1 MIAVVYSG
9 SRFSDWRL
17 ADKGRI
23 TMGFRM
29 NGINPYLQDERSI
42 LQHLHKNTNLINNAE
57 KIRRIYFFGAG
68 SSSKERKDKIKNVLE
83 RFFVNARVR
92 VDHDVIASAIS
103 TFGDERG
110 IIGIIGSGSN
120 AAYYTGKKIIDN
132 NYGLGY
138 ILADEGATN
147 WNSQQLLKHY
157 MTDTLPVDL
166 RDKLEREF
174 NIDKKT
180 ILERVY
186 ISPQPTN
193 FLNSFTDFVLE
204 NKDHLFI
211 SQLVKNGLRTFIK
224 TYIKPLMKE
233 YPDSDVNFTGSVAF
247 NYEHLLREVATDEFN
262 ISIGTVVKE
271 PIHNLIKYYIN
282 KN

>member
-23 TMGFRM
+23 TTGFRM

-247 NYEHLLREVATDEFN
+247 NYEHLLREVATEEFN

>member
-1 MIAVVYSG
+1 
-9 SRFSDWRL
+9 
-17 ADKGRI
+17 
-23 TMGFRM
+23 M

-57 KIRRIYFFGAG
+57 KIKRIYFFGAG

-120 AAYYTGKKIIDN
+120 
-132 NYGLGY
+132 
-138 ILADEGATN
+138 
-147 WNSQQLLKHY
+147 
-157 MTDTLPVDL
+157 
-166 RDKLEREF
+166 KLEREF

-186 ISPQPTN
+186 IAPQPTN

-211 SQLVKNGLRTFIK
+211 NQLVKNGLRTFIK

-247 NYEHLLREVATDEFN
+247 NYENILREVATDEFN

>member
-23 TMGFRM
+23 TTGFRM

-42 LQHLHKNTNLINNAE
+42 LQHLHKNTNLINDAE

-262 ISIGTVVKE
+262 ISIGNVVKE

>member
-1 MIAVVYSG
+1 
-9 SRFSDWRL
+9 
-17 ADKGRI
+17 
-23 TMGFRM
+23 M

-186 ISPQPTN
+186 IAPQPTN

-247 NYEHLLREVATDEFN
+247 NYEHLLREVATEEFN

>member
-23 TMGFRM
+23 TTGFRM

-157 MTDTLPVDL
+157 MTDTLPVYL

>member
-23 TMGFRM
+23 ITGFRM

-42 LQHLHKNTNLINNAE
+42 LQHLNRNTNLINNAE
-57 KIRRIYFFGAG
+57 KIKRIYFFGAG
-68 SSSKERKDKIKNVLE
+68 SSSKERKDKIKNVFE
-83 RFFVNARVR
+83 RFFVNARVK

-103 TFGDERG
+103 TFGDEKG
-110 IIGIIGSGSN
+110 IVGIIGSGSN
-120 AAYYTGKKIIDN
+120 AAYYTGKKIIEN

-166 RDKLEREF
+166 KDKLEKEF
-174 NIDKKT
+174 TLDKKS
-180 ILERVY
+180 ILEKVY
-186 ISPQPTN
+186 IAPQPTN

-204 NKDHLFI
+204 NKEHLFI
-211 SQLVKNGLRTFIK
+211 NQLIKNGLRIFIK

-247 NYEHLLREVATDEFN
+247 NYENILREVATEEFN